1 MIDRIMAKNRQIIQ
15 EQKDI
20 LRNYQSNYER
30 LYNKYKNLKE
40 VKYRQLKIEKKQ

>member
-40 VKYRQLKIEKKQ
+40 TKYRQLKIEKK